1 MTEILISRMLNFLAE
16 CRAIMK
22 SAAVVVVINNIKC
35 ELRATKVLRP
45 KTCIF
50 QLARWSASG
59 F

>member
-22 SAAVVVVINNIKC
+22 SVVVVVINNIKC